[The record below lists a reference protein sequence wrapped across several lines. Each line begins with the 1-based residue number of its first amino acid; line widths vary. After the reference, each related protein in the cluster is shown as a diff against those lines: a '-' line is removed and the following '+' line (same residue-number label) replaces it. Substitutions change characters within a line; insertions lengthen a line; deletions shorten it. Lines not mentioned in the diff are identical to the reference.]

1 MIFLREGPL
10 EIQRSF
16 SFLREVTMGV
26 FWWVY
31 SILFVVAA
39 VVKGNDTYLI
49 AAGMFAI
56 AAAISE
62 LGWKVRNVLDRL
74 NEAVYGEEEEEN

>member
-1 MIFLREGPL
+1 
-10 EIQRSF
+10 
-16 SFLREVTMGV
+16 MGV

-31 SILFVVAA
+31 SIIFIVAA
-39 VVKGNDTYLI
+39 VVKGNDIFFLV
-49 AAGMFAI
+49 AGLFAI

-74 NEAVYGEEEEEN
+74 NEAFYGEEEEEN